1 HSIIQRDFGN
11 TTLEYL
17 GNTRRIVQGIDPA
30 TGECKIRTVPHLD
43 IRSTPEQ
50 PGIKLILGEEKP
62 KEPPFRSVLRLANDW
77 ASLRAAN
84 YRRRTAQL
92 WFHSL
97 LFAGNSRTWF
107 EPGFNSSSVFSRP
120 RPRLFSIAVG
130 RLSR

>member
-30 TGECKIRTVPHLD
+30 TGECKIRMVP
-43 IRSTPEQ
+43 ISIYESTPEQ
-50 PGIKLILGEEKP
+50 PSIKLILGEEKP

-92 WFHSL
+92 CFHSL
-97 LFAGNSRTWF
+97 FFAGEPRPRF
-107 EPGFNSSSVFSRP
+107 EPGFNFSSVFSRP

>member
-1 HSIIQRDFGN
+1 MQNKNGPD
-11 TTLEYL
+11 
-17 GNTRRIVQGIDPA
+17 
-30 TGECKIRTVPHLD
+30 LD

-107 EPGFNSSSVFSRP
+107 EPGFNFSSVFSRP
-120 RPRLFSIAVG
+120 RPRLFSIALG
-130 RLSR
+130 RPSRWSLWPQADDDHSLAARGS